1 MDSSGESS
9 VLLLDFSI
17 NDCSQNSS
25 VLQVDFN
32 DSQASS
38 VHEVD
43 FNPEE
48 TRFTPTRVHF
58 APFSNS
64 PQKLRSKFI
73 VAHALCVEILA

>member
-25 VLQVDFN
+25 VL
-32 DSQASS
+32 QASS